1 MIVAAPMDEVELRN
15 MMYTAAE
22 KQNGPFSIRYPRGT
36 GTIVNWRQPFKAIQ
50 IGQGRKLKSGD
61 DIAILSIG
69 AIGSQATEAIET
81 LETRGISAA
90 HYDMRFVKP
99 LDETMLHEIFGK
111 FNAVITIEDGCL
123 MGGFGSAVTE
133 FMGDNGYQAHV
144 KRLGLGDHYVEHGT
158 QAQLYAE
165 NGYDAAAVVANAEEL
180 VSVSKSTNRTTKSA

>member
-1 MIVAAPMDEVELRN
+1 
-15 MMYTAAE
+15 
-22 KQNGPFSIRYPRGT
+22 
-36 GTIVNWRQPFKAIQ
+36 
-50 IGQGRKLKSGD
+50 
-61 DIAILSIG
+61 
-69 AIGSQATEAIET
+69 
-81 LETRGISAA
+81 
-90 HYDMRFVKP
+90 
-99 LDETMLHEIFGK
+99 
-111 FNAVITIEDGCL
+111 